1 MRVAGRILVVDD
13 SLTEQRA
20 IRSPLEAEG
29 YQVTIAADG
38 DEALDRLEREP
49 FDLMV
54 LDVIM
59 PGRNGFQIC
68 RQVRQDDRWTVLPI
82 IMLTSKDQ
90 EADRFWGM
98 KQGATAYMTKPFKAD
113 DLLTVVRRHT

>member
-1 MRVAGRILVVDD
+1 MVDD
-13 SLTEQRA
+13 SPTEQQA

-29 YQVTIAADG
+29 YQVTIVADG
-38 DEALDRLEREP
+38 DEALDRLERET
-49 FDLMV
+49 FDLML

-68 RQVRQDDRWTVLPI
+68 RHVRQDDRWTVLPI

-98 KQGATAYMTKPFKAD
+98 KQGATEYMTKPFKAD